1 MDAPYED
8 IVANQ
13 HLKYGFRCFPQKAD
27 PNFNLVQAHWHE
39 YIELLYFLDGTAD
52 IFLDGRLHKIGAGDL
67 LIINSRE
74 VHRIHLCQPSTLYH
88 VIQFDPDMLHMSST
102 VFTLKY
108 VLPFTS
114 GDKQY
119 PRLFRKDHLRY
130 TPIPK
135 HIETIM
141 REVDEEQYAYELAV
155 QGNIN
160 ILFTDIVRTWHRLG
174 IDINNDSFLK
184 DAEVDRLRSALSFI
198 DKHYHQ
204 NISAKEAAKLC
215 NMSYNYFTARFKQ
228 VLGRSF
234 TSHLNLIRLMQAE
247 QQLVATDNSI
257 TDIAYNCGFSSTSYF
272 ISKFSKY
279 KGITPKQYRKQLK
292 NPVK

>member
-1 MDAPYED
+1 M
-8 IVANQ
+8 
-13 HLKYGFRCFPQKAD
+13 G
-27 PNFNLVQAHWHE
+27 AHWHE
-39 YIELLYFLDGTAD
+39 YIELLYFLNGTAD
-52 IFLDGRLHKIGAGDL
+52 VFLDGRLHRVGVGDL
-67 LIINSRE
+67 LIINSKE
-74 VHRIHLCQPSTLYH
+74 VHRIHLNPSTLYH
-88 VIQFDPDMLHMSST
+88 VVQFDPGMLHMSST

-114 GDKQY
+114 GDREY

-135 HIETIM
+135 HIEAIM
-141 REVDEEQYAYELAV
+141 REVKDEQYAYELAV

-174 IDINNDSFLK
+174 IDINDDSFLK

-198 DKHYHQ
+198 DKHYHR

-247 QQLVATDNSI
+247 QQLVSTDNSI

-292 NPVK
+292 NPDY